1 MRDVIAPERK
11 FGCAIL
17 EDSVVNET
25 KGAITGRPFEL
36 TFNVH
41 VTVREVA
48 VCWTGA
54 EI

>member
-17 EDSVVNET
+17 EVSVVYET
-25 KGAITGRPFEL
+25 KGAITGRPIEL
-36 TFNVH
+36 TFN

-48 VCWTGA
+48 VCW
-54 EI
+54 I